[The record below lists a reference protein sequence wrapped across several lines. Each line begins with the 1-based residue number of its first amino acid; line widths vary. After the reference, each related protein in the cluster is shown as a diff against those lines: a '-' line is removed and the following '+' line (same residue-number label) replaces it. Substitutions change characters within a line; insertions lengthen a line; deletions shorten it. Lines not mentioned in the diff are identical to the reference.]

1 MVRREANLGGLIKK
15 LEGLLKELGTENDE
29 AEEETGGEFVRIKKR
44 LGTQIIEIKKAIQ
57 NRADLQCSVGGGG
70 KSKQGEIAQLSNNIR
85 MLFRD
90 AEVMHKQLSARLL
103 QEEKDLSKPKKKMTI
118 TPEEVEEHR
127 ENVVLY
133 RSHLDECIE
142 LDRKRFS
149 RQTRAA
155 RKDGVKMQEIT
166 RHAEAFDSNP
176 VEIDSTTSEG
186 LAQLERNDQALDE
199 KLDMINKG
207 VQRLKGIAVDQ
218 SNEVRLQ
225 GAMLDKLEDHL
236 DDAQGH
242 LNEVNQRMKETLE
255 KVGGATNIMVK
266 VILLILILAICAY
279 LYKAVA

>member
-207 VQRLKGIAVDQ
+207 V
-218 SNEVRLQ
+218 VR
-225 GAMLDKLEDHL
+225 ARHTF
-236 DDAQGH
+236 
-242 LNEVNQRMKETLE
+242 TLSLH
-255 KVGGATNIMVK
+255 TSSTSD
-266 VILLILILAICAY
+266 
-279 LYKAVA
+279 